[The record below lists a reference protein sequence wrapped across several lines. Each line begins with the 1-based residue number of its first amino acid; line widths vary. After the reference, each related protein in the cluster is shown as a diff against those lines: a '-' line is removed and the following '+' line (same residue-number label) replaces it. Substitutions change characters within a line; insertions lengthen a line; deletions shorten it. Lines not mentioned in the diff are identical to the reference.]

1 LAKGEMGGEK
11 ICFLSL
17 PPCLLITCLVIAFLS
32 IPVSAIHSASKGLS
46 LTFRRYHCH
55 LPGGFFRDITRS
67 SCTIAQ
73 DYFIFR
79 HDLNRDRY
87 AHARATTVS
96 AYSTWTGIIHGDSPF
111 NVVTLSTKGF
121 PAKREGLSTSRPKV
135 RLSQNQFAKAIPEN
149 RKITA
154 LVR

>member
-1 LAKGEMGGEK
+1 MFPVIASLSSNNLPCDCLFIHPSVSNTFRQQRA
-11 ICFLSL
+11 ITHFSAISL
-17 PPCLLITCLVIAFLS
+17 PLA
-32 IPVSAIHSASKGLS
+32 
-46 LTFRRYHCH
+46 RR
-55 LPGGFFRDITRS
+55 LFRDITRS

-79 HDLNRDRY
+79 NDLNRDRY

-121 PAKREGLSTSRPKV
+121 PAKREGLSASRPKV

-154 LVR
+154 LVH